1 MSQLSEIVLTNS
13 ELRTWQTC
21 RRKWYLSWGLGYAP
35 DPALELPV
43 GVMHLGSCVHL
54 ALEAYYGYDIDPLAA
69 LNWAYSDDIFMHPEC
84 EEALEK
90 ELALARIMVE
100 GFVNWVSAEGID
112 ARVSIIATEIP
123 VEHKLE
129 IDGQQVTLRGKLD
142 QLARRKSD
150 GVLLARD
157 LKTVGSLSKATQ
169 LRSSS
174 QLKFYALI
182 QALEAV
188 KSGTGDVVA
197 GGEYLLLART
207 KRTDRATPPFY
218 ARVEVPLNK
227 HELNSQY
234 QMTLAIAREILA
246 ARKQLQ
252 EGKDHHSIVYP
263 HFGDWCSW
271 SCSFIAE
278 CSFMDDGSRW
288 QDALAGN
295 FVQRDKLAYYS
306 TDRITSLRAALL

>member
-1 MSQLSEIVLTNS
+1 MSDDITITNS
-13 ELRTWQTC
+13 ELRTWQVC
-21 RRKWYLSWGLGYAP
+21 KRKWYLTWGLGYAP
-35 DPALELPV
+35 NPATESPF

-54 ALEAYYGYDIDPLAA
+54 ALEAYYGYGIDPLAA
-69 LNWAYSDDIFMHPEC
+69 LNWAYSDDIFLHPEC
-84 EEALEK
+84 EEPLEK
-90 ELALARIMVE
+90 ELALARVMVE
-100 GFVNWVSAEGID
+100 GFVNWMAAEGLD
-112 ARVSIIATEIP
+112 AGLDILATEVP
-123 VEHKLE
+123 VEHRIE
-129 IDGQQVTLRGKLD
+129 VSGQGVILKGKLD

-150 GVLLARD
+150 GALLARD
-157 LKTVGSLSKATQ
+157 FKTVGGLTKAAQ

-182 QALEAV
+182 QALSAPQTE
-188 KSGTGDVVA
+188 TGEIVA

-234 QMTLAIAREILA
+234 QMTMALVREILQA
-246 ARKQLQ
+246 KKSLQ
-252 EGKDHHSIVYP
+252 AGDDHHEVVYP

-271 SCSFIAE
+271 GCNFTVE

-295 FVQRDKLAYYS
+295 FVKRDKLAYYS
-306 TDRITSLRAALL
+306 TDRITSLRAALA

>member
-1 MSQLSEIVLTNS
+1 MTEITLTNS
-13 ELRTWQTC
+13 ELRTWQVC
-21 RRKWYLSWGLGYAP
+21 KRKWYLTWGLGYAP
-35 DPALELPV
+35 NPATESPF

-54 ALEAYYGYDIDPLAA
+54 ALEAYYGYGIDPLAA
-69 LNWAYSDDIFMHPEC
+69 LNWAYSDDIFLHPEC
-84 EEALEK
+84 EEVLEK
-90 ELALARIMVE
+90 ELNLARIMVE
-100 GFVNWVSAEGID
+100 GFVNWVAAEGLD
-112 ARVSIIATEIP
+112 AGLDVLATEVP
-123 VEHKLE
+123 VEHRIE
-129 IDGQQVTLRGKLD
+129 IDGQGVILKGKLD

-150 GVLLARD
+150 GALLARD
-157 LKTVGSLSKATQ
+157 FKTVGSLAKATQ

-182 QALEAV
+182 QALSAPQTE
-188 KSGTGDVVA
+188 TGEIVA

-227 HELNSQY
+227 HELNAQY
-234 QMTLAIAREILA
+234 QMTMALVREILQA
-246 ARKQLQ
+246 KKSLQ
-252 EGKDHHSIVYP
+252 AGDDHHEVVYP
-263 HFGDWCSW
+263 HFGDWCGW
-271 SCSFIAE
+271 GCNFTAE

-306 TDRITSLRAALL
+306 TDRITSLRAALA